1 MAHLNR
7 RNTIQEVMEQS
18 ASNIA
23 ASRVAKDEDR
33 LANREIHSFGG
44 EQQVWL
50 AIAGGL
56 TTAGLCRSLGIS
68 PSSFSRWIERG
79 GQQRMLEYQASKKM
93 QAQLIADQAIEIA
106 DNAKSDNVELDI
118 FRVQTSKWLAAKIDP
133 QVFGKSTGHNFAI
146 NLEVASLDSLRL
158 RSV

>member
-18 ASNIA
+18 AANIA

-106 DNAKSDNVELDI
+106 N
-118 FRVQTSKWLAAKIDP
+118 KIRD
-133 QVFGKSTGHNFAI
+133 Q
-146 NLEVASLDSLRL
+146 R
-158 RSV
+158 